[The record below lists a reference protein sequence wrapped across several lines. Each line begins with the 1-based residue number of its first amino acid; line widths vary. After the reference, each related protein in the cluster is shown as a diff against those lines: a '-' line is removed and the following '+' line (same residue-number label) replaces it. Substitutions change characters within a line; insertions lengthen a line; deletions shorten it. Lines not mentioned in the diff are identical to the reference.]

1 MEAQEAIRTAYRT
14 TMQTHRKSKGRERSI
29 SQIPHTSAVHTT
41 RTTHHLQRIRVYP
54 CQIKKSL
61 TPQNITAMT
70 TDLWIVLLIF
80 SMVVNYVSG
89 IYVGR
94 HWDEW
99 GNE

>member
-1 MEAQEAIRTAYRT
+1 MEAHETITTAYRT

-54 CQIKKSL
+54 CQIKKTL

-70 TDLWIVLLIF
+70 TDLWILLIVF
-80 SMVVNYVSG
+80 SAIVNYVG
-89 IYVGR
+89 GVYVGR
-94 HWDEW
+94 HWDED
-99 GNE
+99 

>member
-1 MEAQEAIRTAYRT
+1 
-14 TMQTHRKSKGRERSI
+14 
-29 SQIPHTSAVHTT
+29 
-41 RTTHHLQRIRVYP
+41 
-54 CQIKKSL
+54 
-61 TPQNITAMT
+61 MT

-80 SMVVNYVSG
+80 SMIVNYASG

>member
-1 MEAQEAIRTAYRT
+1 MEAHETIRTAYRT

-41 RTTHHLQRIRVYP
+41 RTTHHLQRTRVYP

-70 TDLWIVLLIF
+70 TDLWILLIVF
-80 SMVVNYVSG
+80 SSIVNYVGG
-89 IYVGR
+89 IYVGQ
-94 HWDEW
+94 HWDED
-99 GNE
+99 

>member
-1 MEAQEAIRTAYRT
+1 MEDQEAIRTAYRT

-70 TDLWIVLLIF
+70 TDLWILLIVF
-80 SMVVNYVSG
+80 SSIVNYVGG
-89 IYVGR
+89 IYVGQ
-94 HWDEW
+94 HWDED
-99 GNE
+99 